1 MNDIDRTARL
11 AQYESHRDMG
21 MAGYESDMD
30 QYHPDLVS
38 PRHAMRMDELPLS
51 ARLRHMTAREML
63 RAALWC
69 VAFIVMMKLLMV
81 ILWVAYD
88 VQVYGLFG

>member
-11 AQYESHRDMG
+11 AQYRGHRDAG
-21 MAGYESDMD
+21 MAGYESDME
-30 QYHPDLVS
+30 QRHPDLVS

-51 ARLRHMTAREML
+51 ARLGHMTAREML

-69 VAFIVMMKLLMV
+69 VALIVMMKLILM
-81 ILWVAYD
+81 IIWVMYD
-88 VQVYGLFG
+88 VQMYGLFG

>member
-11 AQYESHRDMG
+11 AQYRGHRDMG
-21 MAGYESDMD
+21 MAGYESDME
-30 QYHPDLVS
+30 QRQPYLVS

-69 VAFIVMMKLLMV
+69 VAFIVMMKLLVV
-81 ILWVAYD
+81 ILWVMCDIQAH
-88 VQVYGLFG
+88 GLFG